1 MVLIG
6 KALARACAAEG
17 AAPEVHTELCR
28 AQLSQSQEAHLDAPE
43 GHVAPEPAR
52 DNRSP
57 AARRAMPS
65 RSTR

>member
-1 MVLIG
+1 
-6 KALARACAAEG
+6 
-17 AAPEVHTELCR
+17 
-28 AQLSQSQEAHLDAPE
+28 
-43 GHVAPEPAR
+43 VAPEPAR